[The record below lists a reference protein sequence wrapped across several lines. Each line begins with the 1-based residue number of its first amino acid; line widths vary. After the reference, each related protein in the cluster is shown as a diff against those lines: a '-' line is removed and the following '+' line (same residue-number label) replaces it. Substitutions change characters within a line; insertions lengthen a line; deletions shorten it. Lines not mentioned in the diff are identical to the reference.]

1 MYHMLATTVL
11 STFHASPYLTFTTM
25 LWTSRFHV
33 VLHQGGRVITRP
45 KGHTNKGQ
53 SPYVSPMLLIL
64 LIVPFKLKHRHFFC
78 TIILCQ
84 QLQTGVHEPVGHS
97 ACSGVTPA
105 LLHAL
110 LQLLQ
115 CPWICNWW
123 WLLSAWTGVQLLIF
137 SWLKKKQQPLLK
149 QRSCLSRPWKLE
161 MAVTG
166 VLRSC
171 SIMDPSMKPN
181 TVRFP
186 PGWCAGGSE
195 L

>member
-1 MYHMLATTVL
+1 MLATTVL
-11 STFHASPYLTFTTM
+11 STFHASPYLTFTTV
-25 LWTSRFHV
+25 LWTSRFCV
-33 VLHQGGRVITRP
+33 VLHQEGRVITCP
-45 KGHTNKGQ
+45 KWHNNQGQ
-53 SPYVSPMLLIL
+53 SPCVSPMLLTL
-64 LIVPFKLKHRHFFC
+64 LIFPFKLKHGRFFC

-84 QLQTGVHEPVGHS
+84 QLQTRVHEPVVTLH
-97 ACSGVTPA
+97 VLVLTPA

-115 CPWICNWW
+115 CPWICSWW
-123 WLLSAWTGVQLLIF
+123 RLLSAWTGVQLLIF

-166 VLRSC
+166 VLSSC

-186 PGWCAGGSE
+186 PGWCVGGSE